1 MIRSVILYWS
11 LFFAI
16 LIPLYVISTIK
27 SFSEGKGI
35 ICDSLLLSVF
45 IYLSWNISSW
55 IWRKAPSFFK
65 EKINPS
71 KKAVFITGCD
81 SGFGHALAERLA
93 DYGFTIYAGCLFPS
107 GKGAIELRKHSPK
120 KIHIIK
126 LDVTSQEDVD
136 RARESVDKLIG
147 SNHLHALV
155 NNAGILAST
164 EVEMG
169 SMDPFIKQIDV
180 NTVGLIRVTK
190 AFLPLLRRRV
200 GGIEVEGNEGNPI
213 DGEEREK
220 DEKELENH
228 LVECRP
234 GRVINV
240 ASLAGRFAIPGMVGY
255 CLSKSAVISF
265 SDGLRREMVK
275 WGIDVITIEPHLFN
289 TNLVHNE
296 TNHRIIHHAWTETPK
311 EIKDAYG
318 EIYFQGY
325 QSFLNKVLGSA
336 RPRVSAVVDTM
347 FTAVTEQ
354 FVAPAYKVLGDFESL
369 RVWMWTFWPT
379 RALDYLSYLATIAQ
393 TGQPIARMKSVYEKK
408 KAT

>member
-27 SFSEGKGI
+27 SFSEGKRI
-35 ICDSLLLSVF
+35 ICDSLLLSIF

-55 IWRKAPSFFK
+55 IWRKAPSFLK
-65 EKINPS
+65 EKINPNN
-71 KKAVFITGCD
+71 KAVFITGCD
-81 SGFGHALAERLA
+81 SGFGHALAKRLA
-93 DYGFTIYAGCLFPS
+93 DYGFIIYAGCLFPS

-180 NTVGLIRVTK
+180 NTIGLIRVTK
-190 AFLPLLRRRV
+190 AFLPLLRRPV
-200 GGIEVEGNEGNPI
+200 GGSEVEESEDNPI
-213 DGEEREK
+213 AGDKSEGDGKKCERY
-220 DEKELENH
+220 
-228 LVECRP
+228 LVDSKP

-240 ASLAGRFAIPGMVGY
+240 ASLAGRFSIPGMVGY

-289 TNLVHNE
+289 TNLVNNE
-296 TNHRIIHHAWTETPK
+296 ANHRIIHHAWAETSK
-311 EIKDAYG
+311 EIRDAYG
-318 EIYFQGY
+318 DAYFQGY
-325 QSFLNKVLGSA
+325 QIFLNKVLASA
-336 RPRVSAVVDTM
+336 RPRVSAVVDTI
-347 FTAVTEQ
+347 FSAVTEQ
-354 FVAPAYKVLGDFESL
+354 FVSPVYMVLGDLESL

-379 RALDYLSYLATIAQ
+379 RALDYLSYLAAIAQ
-393 TGQPIARMKSVYEKK
+393 TGQPIARMKAVYEKK